1 MDITQPDWG
10 HCGAGAA
17 EDDPIGCRGIKIGG
31 VDRCFR
37 HIDQGERDAY
47 LASLTPGADIDARGT
62 EISRELLDALL
73 DALCPHGEE
82 QPRIGR
88 ARFDE
93 AIFTGAANF
102 NAVRFGKG
110 VWFTQVTFSGDAVF
124 SGAVFNSVARFD
136 RAEFRRRANFDEVQ
150 CQATDMTLAGHLIF
164 SGASFATG
172 PWFMGA
178 RGIRLL
184 DLKEIQVAELTVAQ
198 VVAERIDLSGAR
210 FEAPVTLKASGASID
225 LTHASL
231 AERCTL
237 TSMDHHVAQSGLP
250 AHPTGPYQRPSVTSL
265 SGVDASMLLLFDVDL
280 SRCTF
285 AGTHNLDQLQ
295 IEGSCVFAEPPRGP
309 RWTRRRVIVEEAWWR
324 EWRTPGPAPNPASLA
339 DTYRQLRKARED
351 ASDEPGAADFYYG
364 EMEMRR
370 HSHTWGSAE
379 RWLLQAYW
387 FLSGYGLRASRAL
400 GWLALAMLTT
410 ILLTMGYGM
419 PDESPKQEIVR
430 ARIGGEWQTVIDTP
444 DPKNPTDDRFTS
456 KRFEKVLSVTL
467 NSVVFRSSGQDLTT
481 AGTYIEMA
489 SRFSEPVLLG
499 LGALAIRGRLKR
511 GS

>member
-1 MDITQPDWG
+1 MDIIRPGWD
-10 HCGAGAA
+10 HCGAGAS
-17 EDDPIGCRGIKIGG
+17 EDNPIGCRGIKIGG
-31 VDRCFR
+31 ADRCLR

-47 LASLTPGADIDARGT
+47 LATLTPGADIDARGT

-73 DALCPHGEE
+73 DALCSHGEE

-102 NAVRFGKG
+102 NTVWFGKG
-110 VWFTQVTFSGDAVF
+110 AWFTQVTFSDDAVF

-136 RAEFRRRANFDEVQ
+136 RAEFRRRANFDEVR
-150 CQATDMTLAGHLIF
+150 CEANDTTLAGHLIF

-184 DLKEIQVAELTVAQ
+184 DLKGIQVAQLTVAQ
-198 VVAERIDLSGAR
+198 VAAERIDLSGAR

-225 LTHASL
+225 LTHAYL

-250 AHPTGPYQRPSVTSL
+250 AHPIGPHLRPSVTSL
-265 SGVDASMLLLFDVDL
+265 SGVDASMLLLFDADL

-295 IEGSCVFAEPPRGP
+295 IEGSCVFGEPPRGP

-324 EWRTPGPAPNPASLA
+324 GWQTSGPAPYPAALA

-370 HSHTWGSAE
+370 HSRPWRSAE

-387 FLSGYGLRASRAL
+387 LLSGYGLRASRAL
-400 GWLALAMLTT
+400 CWLALAMLTT
-410 ILLTMGYGM
+410 ILLMMGYGL
-419 PDESPKQEIVR
+419 PAEPSKQEI
-430 ARIGGEWQTVIDTP
+430 ARERIDGEWKTIVSTL
-444 DPKNPTDDRFTS
+444 DPTNPTGDRFTS
-456 KRFEKVLSVTL
+456 KRFEKALSVTL
-467 NSVVFRSSGQDLTT
+467 NSVVFRSSGQGLTT
-481 AGTYIEMA
+481 AGTYIEMG